1 MPKLIVKV
9 PNGQLEDVVTK
20 LINNAISFSILFDEA
35 EQAGMQVT
43 KQETVNL
50 VKAPATRNIAA
61 HPNGKQGKP
70 AREQALGSKIY
81 DYLDTVKS
89 ATTEEIAEYIFSLNI
104 GWKKSSVSSA
114 LSYLHKDGDV
124 SRIAKGRSYVYS
136 RNYKADQLD
145 LSL

>member
-9 PNGQLEDVVTK
+9 TDDKLNDVVTK
-20 LINNAISFSILFDEA
+20 LMDNHISFSIIFDEV
-35 EQAGMQVT
+35 EQAKVPIKLQT
-43 KQETVNL
+43 I
-50 VKAPATRNIAA
+50 PITRDIAA
-61 HPNGKQGKP
+61 HPTNRQGKP

-81 DYLDTVKS
+81 EYLDTVKS

-124 SRIAKGRSYVYS
+124 SRLAKGRSYSYS